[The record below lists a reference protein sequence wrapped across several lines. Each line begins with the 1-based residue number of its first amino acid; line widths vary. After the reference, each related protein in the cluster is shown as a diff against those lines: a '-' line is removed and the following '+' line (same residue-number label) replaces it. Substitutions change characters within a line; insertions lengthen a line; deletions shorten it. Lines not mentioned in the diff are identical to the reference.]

1 MIRRNWLE
9 PTPIP
14 IPDALREQ
22 IGGHSVVLERL
33 ARRGFTDPAAARR
46 FLDASA
52 YVPASPDD
60 LPDMDRAVE
69 RVQRAIRQHEKI
81 LIWGDFDVDGQTS
94 TALLVSALR
103 DLGANVRY
111 HIPNRFREGH
121 GIHVPTLRT
130 LLDGGVDLLLT
141 CDTGIAAHD
150 AVTYANSRGVDVVI
164 TDHHALPDT
173 LPAAFA
179 AVNPM
184 RLPAGHAL
192 RELPGVGTAYQLVRA
207 LYGAQPSDHLLDLV
221 AVGIVADVM
230 VLVDDTRYWL
240 QRGLDVLRNSP
251 RPGLRAIL
259 ERAEIDA
266 ADLNEG
272 HIGFALAPRL
282 NALGRL
288 ADANPAVELLTTSD
302 HSLIVERVNELEGLN
317 QQRRFLTR
325 QVYEAARQKIEA
337 DDSLLKYAALVVA
350 GESWHGGVVGIVAS
364 RLAEEYNAPVVLLSE
379 QDGNAQGSARSVAG
393 CNLIEAIRTQAH
405 LLNHYGGHSMAA
417 GLSLPAE
424 NLFEFRRGLSTVVR
438 GMLGQ
443 AEVQPQLHLDAEL
456 SLAEIDLTFADEL
469 TRLAP
474 YGNGNPPLTFFTR
487 DVQIKNRR
495 TRGSRRDHLEVTI
508 ADAAGNEQR
517 VMWWFGDV
525 NALPDGAFDLAYTVR
540 SNLFNGKRE
549 AMIEWLDARP
559 AQSGATQIT
568 ARQPAY
574 EVIDYRGHADPHQV
588 LAEVREQYPA
598 ALIYSEGDRIA
609 GASAR
614 FALQPA
620 ETLIV
625 WTAPPDPFVWDAILN
640 VTQPKRL
647 ILFGVAAGLDALQPL
662 LKTVAGLAKYALSH
676 KEGVLSLAEFAA
688 LTGQR
693 EQTLRLCLKWLE
705 VKTELRF
712 HALSDDL
719 FVVSMGSTPDGTLPE
734 AVRTRLDTLLK
745 ETQAYRAFW
754 NRIAQQK

>member
-1 MIRRNWLE
+1 MIKRNWLE
-9 PTPIP
+9 PTPIQ

-22 IGGHSVVLERL
+22 IGGHDVVLQRL
-33 ARRGFTDPAAARR
+33 ARHGFSDADRAQR
-46 FLDASA
+46 FLDAAS
-52 YVPASPDD
+52 YIPAPPDD

-69 RVQRAIRQHEKI
+69 RVRRAIRQRETI
-81 LIWGDFDVDGQTS
+81 LVWGDFDVDGQTS

-103 DLGANVRY
+103 DLGANVHY

-121 GIHVPTLRT
+121 GIHVPTLKT

-150 AVTYANSRGVDVVI
+150 AVSYANSRGVDVVI
-164 TDHHALPDT
+164 TDHHSLSDT
-173 LPAAFA
+173 LPAAVA

-207 LYGAQPSDHLLDLV
+207 LYGAQSSDHLLDLV

-230 VLVDDTRYWL
+230 VLVDDTRFWL
-240 QRGLDVLRNSP
+240 QRGLEVLRQAP

-259 ERAEIDA
+259 ERAEIDP
-266 ADLNEG
+266 ADLNES

-350 GESWHGGVVGIVAS
+350 GEGWHGGVVGIVAS
-364 RLAEEYNAPVVLLSE
+364 RLAEDYGAPVILLSE
-379 QDGNAQGSARSVAG
+379 QDGSIQGSARSVAG

-405 LLNHYGGHSMAA
+405 LLHHFGGHSMAA
-417 GLSLPAE
+417 GLSMPAE
-424 NLFEFRRGLSTVVR
+424 NLFEFRRGLSSVVR
-438 GMLGQ
+438 AMRGQ
-443 AEVQPQLHLDAEL
+443 AEVVPHLQLDAEL
-456 SLAEIDLTFADEL
+456 SLAEIDLAFADEL
-469 TRLAP
+469 ARLAP

-487 DVQIKNRR
+487 NVQIKNRR
-495 TRGSRRDHLEVTI
+495 TLGSKRDHLQVTI
-508 ADAAGNEQR
+508 ADAAGNERR

-540 SNLFNGKRE
+540 SNVFNGKRE

-559 AQSGATQIT
+559 AQGVAPEISGGK
-568 ARQPAY
+568 PAY
-574 EVIDYRGHADPHQV
+574 EVIDYRLHADPRRM
-588 LAEVREQYPA
+588 LAEVRERYPA
-598 ALIYSEGDRIA
+598 ALIYSEGDRMV
-609 GASAR
+609 GSGGR
-614 FALQPA
+614 YALQPA

-625 WTAPPDPFVWDAILN
+625 WTVPPDPLVWDAILN
-640 VTQPKRL
+640 VTQPQRL
-647 ILFGVAAGLDALQPL
+647 ILFGVSAGLDDVQSLV
-662 LKTVAGLAKYALSH
+662 KTVAGLAKHALSH

-693 EQTLRLCLKWLE
+693 EQTVRLCLKWLE
-705 VKTELRF
+705 AKTELRF
-712 HALSDDL
+712 QALGDDL
-719 FVVSMGSTPDGTLPE
+719 FVVATGGATGTLPE
-734 AVRTRLDTLLK
+734 AVRLRLETLLT

-754 NRIAQQK
+754 NRSSVVV